1 MEERC
6 VSCPNQATTHRYHD
20 GDWHSSCGLDCVGN
34 EMQLIG
40 IETVEEV
47 QAAIKKLEDEHKSL
61 QQVIVTLTAEYGHLS
76 PDAPGY
82 DADEIALRSQ
92 MKAASEQARNVRVE
106 WEKKKRILETAKAT
120 VVKKEE
126 RKRPKV
132 DAQQARVEKKSQED
146 HQRQLQQATLESAE
160 LALQTA
166 RNNLRVAIVMQNM
179 RQTAPDDAT
188 VAVRQAAQ
196 MQELNDRCNREYQAL
211 VRAQQTE
218 REALVVTR
226 ASVQQFEQSWPHIK
240 ATAIDEMRS
249 RVATS
254 ENQYATLRAVAGLS
268 ALQRPSGENNRG
280 VAVYDVDAQRMSS
293 KKLEEVFAKM
303 SGPGDVVGLTQAE
316 KKAFAG
322 VLITF
327 MTAGIPFLVSDDQAE
342 VNAFASAAGKMAQ
355 LTSGTDMEGY
365 YSSIRD
371 AWTTYA
377 QSIAVPFQLVGWNH
391 VMLSDTK
398 TATLYPALVRT
409 QFLASMST
417 ERALARRILES
428 LSELWSPTPKK
439 AAARK

>member
-1 MEERC
+1 
-6 VSCPNQATTHRYHD
+6 
-20 GDWHSSCGLDCVGN
+20 
-34 EMQLIG
+34 MQLIG

-196 MQELNDRCNREYQAL
+196 MQELNDQCNREYQAL

-303 SGPGDVVGLTQAE
+303 SGPGDVVGLT
-316 KKAFAG
+316 
-322 VLITF
+322 
-327 MTAGIPFLVSDDQAE
+327 
-342 VNAFASAAGKMAQ
+342 
-355 LTSGTDMEGY
+355 
-365 YSSIRD
+365 
-371 AWTTYA
+371 
-377 QSIAVPFQLVGWNH
+377 
-391 VMLSDTK
+391 
-398 TATLYPALVRT
+398 
-409 QFLASMST
+409 
-417 ERALARRILES
+417 
-428 LSELWSPTPKK
+428 
-439 AAARK
+439 